1 MSLRRLSN
9 RAHCRCWV
17 FENLKNTVLNMSTYT
32 IQMPDGVQPE
42 EITDTRGV
50 FVVQPLERGYGVTI
64 GNALRRVLLSSLE
77 GVAITAMKIDG
88 VQHEFSTIPGVIE
101 DVADIILNLKGV
113 RFKALDTADSNI
125 HLVLKGPGT
134 WTAKNIGEA
143 TSNYEVLNPD
153 HHIAELSEGAEISVE
168 LRMGRGRGYI
178 SSDENKQADDPIGVI
193 AIDSVFTP
201 IKNVK
206 YVVNPTRVGQR
217 IDYERLMFEIV
228 TDGSIT
234 PEEALHQAA
243 SILRDHV
250 ALFLKIDEPAQ
261 PTVEEKE
268 VDAEVQRIRELL
280 SQTVD
285 ELDLSVRAHNCLKAA
300 NIKNIGDLVRRDEP
314 EMLKFRNFGRK
325 SLQEL
330 MQVLEER
337 GLHFGMDVDKYL
349 QD

>member
-1 MSLRRLSN
+1 
-9 RAHCRCWV
+9 
-17 FENLKNTVLNMSTYT
+17 MSTYT

-42 EITDTRGV
+42 EITDTNGV

-77 GVAITAMKIDG
+77 GVAVTAIKIDG
-88 VQHEFSTIPGVIE
+88 VQHEFSTIPGVME
-101 DVADIILNLKGV
+101 DAADIILNLKGV
-113 RFKALDTADSNI
+113 RFKANDVVDSNI
-125 HLVLKGPGT
+125 HLVLRGPGE
-134 WTAKNIGEA
+134 WTAKDIGDA
-143 TSNYEVLNPD
+143 TGDYEVLNPD
-153 HHIAELSEGAEISVE
+153 FHIAHLSEGAELSVE
-168 LRMGRGRGYI
+168 LRMGRGTGYVP
-178 SSDENKQADDPIGVI
+178 STENKQSDDPIGII
-193 AIDSVFTP
+193 AIDSIFTP
-201 IKNVK
+201 IQNVK
-206 YVVNPTRVGQR
+206 YVVKPTRVGER
-217 IDYERLMFEIV
+217 IDYERLIFEIA
-228 TDGSIT
+228 TDGSVS

-243 SILRDHV
+243 LILRDHV
-250 ALFLKIDEPAQ
+250 AMFLKIDEPTQ

-337 GLHFGMDVDKYL
+337 GLFFGMDVDKYL